1 MAQNKLITDLASLV
15 TPNNDDVFVIVDNTT
30 NPALSVTKKISFA
43 NLKESLQDIVDL
55 LIQEGTGIN
64 SVYNDATNTIT
75 LSVVN
80 DTTTQRTIF
89 SNSGSTVGTRQ
100 QLNLI
105 PGAGIEFAASDNAGS
120 NRVDW
125 TVRTNAVSTASGLA
139 GSGSTFSTLSGVAI
153 LGDGTKRVD
162 LRGLKAGSSKIA
174 LGFADSNQSIS
185 IDVVPSG
192 ININDLQSGAALAI
206 DKGGTGGSTAE
217 AARASLNAA
226 TAGENTDI
234 TSISGLTTPLSV
246 SQGGTGGSTAQTGLF
261 NLEGVSNVV
270 NVGGV
275 GQSLIANGKN
285 AVAGEYR
292 AELKSIRAGSS
303 RATVSTVS
311 NAITIDVNANNVLNG
326 ASQNISLNGYRI
338 TNLADPVADNDAAT
352 KGYADAVAQGLVVK
366 EASRAASTANFV
378 GVYFNETGTVSSVDI
393 ANNELTINNHGFN
406 TGERVY
412 IDSTAALPTGYSL
425 NTEYFVIDTGVNTI
439 KLATTAANAATGTA
453 IDITDAGSGTIVVSH
468 TLYLVAGSNGAYSLD
483 NVTVVQNDRVLL
495 KDQGDQTQNGIYV
508 VTQPG
513 DGSSPAI
520 LTRAA
525 DANASEELSAGTF
538 TFISEGTIN
547 GGIAYVQ
554 ITQNAIL
561 DVDNIVW
568 SVFSASS
575 IPANNVTNDKLADMA
590 AATVKGRAVGGG
602 TGDPQDLTADQLVAI
617 VNTATTAIDCGTY

>member
-105 PGAGIEFAASDNAGS
+105 PGAGIEFAASDNAGG

-125 TVRTNAVSTASGLA
+125 TVRTNAVSTASGLV
-139 GSGSTFSTLSGVAI
+139 GSGTTFSTLSGVAT

-162 LRGLKAGSSKIA
+162 LRGLKAGSSKVA
-174 LGFADSNQSIS
+174 LALTDGNQSIS

-192 ININDLQSGAALAI
+192 ININDLQSGAALTI

-275 GQSLIANGKN
+275 GQSLIVNGKN

-378 GVYFNETGTVSSVDI
+378 GTYFNETGTVSSVDI
-393 ANNELTINNHGFN
+393 ASNELTINNHGFN